1 MGNVIDIN
9 QATLFSTL
17 ASILVSAILLG
28 LLSACPIAA
37 SQDEDASYAGNLLA
51 AALEENMPLWLA
63 KYNVPGAVVSY
74 IDGGDVTWTKAFYVK
89 KEQS

>member
-17 ASILVSAILLG
+17 ASILVSMTLLG
-28 LLSACPIAA
+28 LLFSRPIAA

-51 AALEENMPLWLA
+51 AALEEYVPLWLVR
-63 KYNVPGAVVSY
+63 YSVPGAVVCRL
-74 IDGGDVTWTKAFYVK
+74 TT
-89 KEQS
+89 ER